1 LEELSGVGLP
11 VASEAIVSGLSGVEW
26 PGRLDLVEVEP
37 HGAILFDAAHNPAAA
52 ATLAAFIRKTYP
64 RGLPLVVGAMADK
77 DTDGIIA
84 ALRPAA
90 TEFICTA
97 SETPRA
103 VPPSELAASVRRV
116 AGGIPVTEEADPW
129 HAVAAGWKRDTT
141 VCVTG
146 SLFLVGQ
153 VLSTAESLGATRSDE
168 AR

>member
-1 LEELSGVGLP
+1 LEELSDVGLP

-37 HGAILFDAAHNPAAA
+37 HGTILFDAAHNPAAA
-52 ATLAAFIRKTYP
+52 ATLAVFIRETYP
-64 RGLPLVVGAMADK
+64 HGLPLVIGAMADK
-77 DTDGIIA
+77 DTDGIMS

-103 VPPSELAASVRRV
+103 VPPSELAARVRRL
-116 AGGIPVTEEADPW
+116 AGGIPVTEEANPW
-129 HAVAAGWKRDTT
+129 RAVTAAWRRHTT

-153 VLSTAESLGATRSDE
+153 VLSTAESKGATRRHD

>member
-1 LEELSGVGLP
+1 MQHARDVCMRMYARALWSESKQGWPLYTSTPLP
-11 VASEAIVSGLSGVEW
+11 W
-26 PGRLDLVEVEP
+26 Q
-37 HGAILFDAAHNPAAA
+37 AARWAARGAA
-52 ATLAAFIRKTYP
+52 ATLAVFIRETYP
-64 RGLPLVVGAMADK
+64 HGLPLVIGAMADK
-77 DTDGIIA
+77 DTDGIMS

-103 VPPSELAASVRRV
+103 VPPSELAARVRRL
-116 AGGIPVTEEADPW
+116 AGGIPVTEEANPW
-129 HAVAAGWKRDTT
+129 RAVTAAWRRHTT

-153 VLSTAESLGATRSDE
+153 VLSTAESKGATRRHD